1 MRSCDFQGVLLRQH
15 PLADV
20 FFWHLS
26 PLILDYTH
34 ELLSLQI
41 SHLTFSPIYV
51 LHYVHGNSMG
61 ITKKL
66 HSEKEF
72 SPE

>member
-1 MRSCDFQGVLLRQH
+1 
-15 PLADV
+15 
-20 FFWHLS
+20 
-26 PLILDYTH
+26 LDYTH
-34 ELLSLQI
+34 KLLSLQI
-41 SHLTFSPIYV
+41 CHLTFPPIYV

-66 HSEKEF
+66 HREKEF